1 MDYVLINTMTK
12 SMLMYLGISDD
23 EASIIQGQL
32 KMSMINSIQTAQKLL
47 GFELNNPMLSEDIY
61 QDMFSIV
68 LSYMVARATIDL
80 YADTLAPGIMAYQ
93 SDRLSELEEML
104 RYTKDPKG
112 GDDNATE
119 S

>member
-1 MDYVLINTMTK
+1 MDYILINTMTK

-23 EASIIQGQL
+23 EANIIQGQL
-32 KMSMINSIQTAQKLL
+32 KISMINSLQTAQNLL
-47 GFELNNPMLSEDIY
+47 GLKLTNGMISDEDYEDI
-61 QDMFSIV
+61 FSVV

-93 SDRLSELEEML
+93 SDRLSELEERL

-112 GDDNATE
+112 DTDNATE